1 MSVKRALTV
10 FSCCETAKR
19 ITLQHCHP
27 YIGLSCNSCLFFFFL
42 FFNIELIYDLGNDV
56 AISMD
61 EGCVSTRTLESEES
75 GNVVKT
81 VRRTFS
87 KVKMHIFFSPIWPEI
102 HAKLG

>member
-1 MSVKRALTV
+1 M
-10 FSCCETAKR
+10 
-19 ITLQHCHP
+19 
-27 YIGLSCNSCLFFFFL
+27 
-42 FFNIELIYDLGNDV
+42 